1 MTDPAPSAPTGPLAG
16 FRILELGANLTAPV
30 ATMLMG
36 DQGAEI
42 IKIETAT
49 GDQLRHGGDA
59 REGVAAMGTMFLNAN
74 RNKRSVV
81 LDLKRPDHVEAVRT
95 IAAQCDAVVQNFR
108 PGVIDRLGLGYEAI
122 RAVRPDIVYVSIDG
136 VGDIGPDAGRRVYD
150 IVVQGISGFAGVQA
164 DAVTGEPHTIQ
175 NAVVDKATALA
186 VWQATTAALLV
197 RERTGQG
204 QHVRVSMLDVALSFL
219 WPEAMGRS
227 TLIGD
232 DVRRGGAMASVRY
245 CYPTADGHILV
256 GFMSADEFAAVARVI
271 GRPDLID
278 DPRFATVGDRFAN
291 AATLNEAIA
300 ERLATRPTADW
311 LAELRAAD
319 AVFAPVNRPE
329 TIADDPQVIA
339 TGALATR
346 EHPLVGAY
354 RQPVHPVRFG
364 ATPAGFQRHPPTLGA
379 DTDAV
384 LAEFGIALA
393 P

>member
-1 MTDPAPSAPTGPLAG
+1 MTDPAGATPTGPLAG

-42 IKIETAT
+42 IKIETAI

-81 LDLKRPDHVEAVRT
+81 LDLKRPDHVAAVRT
-95 IAAQCDAVVQNFR
+95 IVAGCDAVVQNFR

-122 RAVRPDIVYVSIDG
+122 RVVRPDIVYVSIDG
-136 VGDIGPDAGRRVYD
+136 VGDTGPDAGRRVYD

-164 DAVTGEPHTIQ
+164 DAATGEPRTIQ

-232 DVRRGGAMASVRY
+232 DVRRGGAMASMRY
-245 CYPTADGHILV
+245 CYATADGHILV
-256 GFMSADEFAAVARVI
+256 GFMSADEFAAVARVV

-278 DPRFATVGDRFAN
+278 DPRFRTVGDRFAN
-291 AATLNEAIA
+291 AAPLNDAIA
-300 ERLATRPTADW
+300 EQLATRPTADW

-319 AVFAPVNRPE
+319 AVFAPVNWPE

-339 TGALATR
+339 TGALTMR

-384 LAEFGIALA
+384 LAEFGITLA